1 MSNTSVIVIGSLH
14 HNTLGVIRSLGE
26 SGISN
31 QNVDILIVAKNHDLN
46 NLITSSKYVNPKRV
60 DFVDEYDQIE
70 SWLLKKVAEPNA
82 VVICC
87 SDGAAEAVIRSE
99 DSLKAKYKIPSTL
112 IPISELTMKS
122 TQGSIAQRCG
132 LNVPFSK
139 DFLVN
144 QEINWS
150 HFPCIIKPYKSA
162 TGAGKNDV
170 RILSSQEDLIRSLP
184 SLGADKIQI
193 QQYIDKEME
202 FQLIGCSLDAGEK
215 IIIPGFTKLIRQ
227 PKNTNTGYLLYSPID
242 QLDYDREA
250 VEKFIRTIG
259 YSGLFS
265 VEFIRGKDGKDYF
278 LEINMRNDGNAYCV
292 ESAGVNLPYIWV
304 YYQTYGKMPD
314 VPTTFTNPVYFIPD
328 LNDLKLA
335 FKQIG
340 PFKWLKQ
347 FREAQSHSIYN
358 KQDMGPFKFE
368 IKRQVKRVFG
378 MK

>member
-26 SGISN
+26 AGISN

-46 NLITSSKYVNPKRV
+46 NLITNSKYVNLKRV

-70 SWLLKKVAEPNA
+70 SWLLNKVVEPDA

-87 SDGAAEAVIRSE
+87 SDGAAEAVIRSG

-122 TQGSIAQRCG
+122 TQGSIAKKCG
-132 LNVPFSK
+132 LNVPFSE
-139 DFLVN
+139 DFFVT

-150 HFPCIIKPYKSA
+150 HFPCIIKPYRSA

-170 RILSSQEDLIRSLP
+170 RILSSQEDLIRALP

-215 IIIPGFTKLIRQ
+215 IIIPGVTKLIRQ
-227 PKNTNTGYLLYSPID
+227 PKNTNTGYLLYSPIN
-242 QLDYDREA
+242 QLNYDREA
-250 VEKFIRTIG
+250 VEIFIRTIG

-314 VPTTFTNPVYFIPD
+314 VPTTFTKPVYFIPD

-368 IKRQVKRVFG
+368 IRRQVKRVFG